1 MIRTTTFLTWLLL
14 SLWGGSLLAQGP
26 FADLYLIGDAS
37 PGGWSLGDATPL
49 TQDANDSTVF
59 TWTGVLTAG
68 EFKFVDYTS
77 NFCDGTDL
85 VATTAA
91 ADPLTATAYNV
102 VVQCN
107 GDDNKWVVSQSGV
120 YAIELFTAH
129 DSIAVALQS
138 SYLPVYLIGDATPN
152 GWDINAPTPLFQD
165 ANDPATFTWRGTL
178 TAGEFKFVNYTGNF
192 CEGDDYV
199 ALSAGADP
207 LSADSFNVNVQCN
220 GDDFKWAVP
229 DSDTYLITLNVDSQ
243 SLAVER
249 WSLSDSLFLLGS
261 ATPNGWDIGQPTPMQ
276 RDSNHA
282 DLYTWEGDLMAG
294 EFKLVDYRGNFCE
307 GNYLQPPV
315 SGQDAL
321 QADSL
326 VVITNCAGDDF
337 NWSVAQSGR
346 YRITADVGM
355 DTIRVELLQ
364 ALRFVYLLGDATPAG
379 WDIANPAP
387 LTRDS
392 LDADVFTWEGILTA
406 GEFKFPLFAGDWCD
420 GEWINAAVPDQGL
433 NATDFLFTQGCDGPD
448 NKWRVAPAD
457 SGEYRITLDLAAETI
472 DIVRLDSSTTAI
484 AAWTA
489 ASVAVYPNPA
499 QDRLTVRLPQ
509 AQPTELTLYTVT
521 GQRLQTWHGQARE
534 MTLSLPEQPS
544 GSLLLLRI
552 TTADGSVVKQV
563 LRR

>member
-26 FADLYLIGDAS
+26 FTDLYLIGDAS

-91 ADPLTATAYNV
+91 ADPLAATAYNV

-120 YAIELFTAH
+120 YAIELFTAN

-178 TAGEFKFVNYTGNF
+178 TAGEFKF
-192 CEGDDYV
+192 
-199 ALSAGADP
+199 
-207 LSADSFNVNVQCN
+207 
-220 GDDFKWAVP
+220 
-229 DSDTYLITLNVDSQ
+229 
-243 SLAVER
+243 
-249 WSLSDSLFLLGS
+249 
-261 ATPNGWDIGQPTPMQ
+261 
-276 RDSNHA
+276 
-282 DLYTWEGDLMAG
+282 
-294 EFKLVDYRGNFCE
+294 
-307 GNYLQPPV
+307 
-315 SGQDAL
+315 
-321 QADSL
+321 
-326 VVITNCAGDDF
+326 
-337 NWSVAQSGR
+337 
-346 YRITADVGM
+346 
-355 DTIRVELLQ
+355 
-364 ALRFVYLLGDATPAG
+364 
-379 WDIANPAP
+379 
-387 LTRDS
+387 
-392 LDADVFTWEGILTA
+392 
-406 GEFKFPLFAGDWCD
+406 PLFVGDWCD
-420 GEWINAAVPDQGL
+420 GEWINAAVPDQVL

-489 ASVAVYPNPA
+489 ASVAVYPNPT

-521 GQRLQTWHGQARE
+521 GQRLQTWHGQAQK